1 MPCQYLSVC
10 TLCMGSVTKYYY
22 FFAFIEIATTL
33 FIVFYASQWLRKKD
47 IIAVG
52 FKAKNSQV

>member
-1 MPCQYLSVC
+1 
-10 TLCMGSVTKYYY
+10 MGSVTKYYY